1 MTIHQPGINYKL
13 TIFLLIW
20 CVVLAVILIAEWGY
34 SRYSRNKLYSSLENS
49 VVKVDEF
56 ERLPELKDTNN
67 SLESYAEMV
76 NRPLFVEGRRP
87 VEDAESVEQLDV
99 FSGKMELI
107 LTGIIE
113 TPEGVTA
120 LVQDKQKNHFR
131 LILHDPIQ
139 GWEVEAIEADKII
152 MKRNKERSELMLRKP
167 RPPGMP
173 EPPAAKKLKPKKKR
187 APKRSKKK

>member
-13 TIFLLIW
+13 TIFLIIS
-20 CVVLAVILIAEWGY
+20 CVVLAVILIAEWRYSGY
-34 SRYSRNKLYSSLENS
+34 SRKKLYSSLENT

-56 ERLPELKDTNN
+56 ERLPELEDTNN

-107 LTGIIE
+107 LTGIID

-120 LVQDKQKNHFR
+120 LVQDKEKNHFR

-152 MKRNKERSELMLRKP
+152 MKRDKERSELMLRKP

-173 EPPAAKKLKPKKKR
+173 EPATEKKLRPRKKR
-187 APKRSKKK
+187 APKTTKKK